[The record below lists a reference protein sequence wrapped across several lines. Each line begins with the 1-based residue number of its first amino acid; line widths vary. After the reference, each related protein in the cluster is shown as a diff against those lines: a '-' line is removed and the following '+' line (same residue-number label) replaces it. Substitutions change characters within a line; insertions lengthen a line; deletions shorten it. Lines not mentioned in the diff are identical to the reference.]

1 MKTVSNNSNAQ
12 VPANAIHTARSA
24 NVTSMS
30 RAPTPR
36 RRATLASLA
45 AELKVSR
52 TTISNAYNRPDQLS
66 ADLRER
72 VLATAKRMGYP
83 GPDPVARS
91 LRTRKAGAVGL
102 MMTEPLNYS
111 FNDPAALDFV
121 AGLAESCEDA
131 GQGLLLVAVGP
142 NRTVEEGSAAVL
154 SAGVDGF
161 VVYSTSDDDPYL
173 QIVLQRHLP
182 VVVVDQP
189 KDVAGTSR
197 VCIDDR
203 AAMAELAKHIVGL
216 GHREIGVLAMR
227 LGRQRPHTGDGPVV
241 ASPDRLQTP
250 HFHVQRERI
259 QGVYDAMTE
268 AGLDPESLTVV
279 ESYEHQATSGGA
291 AAEVALDANPRLTA
305 LMCTA
310 DVLALSAMDYLRGR
324 GIYVPGQM
332 TITGFDGIPEAL
344 RRGLTTVRQPSMEK
358 GRRAGQL
365 LHKPPRS
372 GLPVI
377 DTLDT
382 EVVRGRTSGPPT

>member
-1 MKTVSNNSNAQ
+1 M
-12 VPANAIHTARSA
+12 
-24 NVTSMS
+24 
-30 RAPTPR
+30 PR
-36 RRATLASLA
+36 RRVTLASLA
-45 AELKVSR
+45 AELRVSR

-102 MMTEPLNYS
+102 MITEPLNYS
-111 FNDPAALDFV
+111 FSDPAALDFV
-121 AGLAESCEDA
+121 AGLAEACEDA

-142 NRTVEEGSAAVL
+142 NRSLADGSAAL
-154 SAGVDGF
+154 LAAGVDGF
-161 VVYSTSDDDPYL
+161 VVYSASDDDPYL
-173 QIVLQRHLP
+173 QVVLQRHLP

-189 KDVAGTSR
+189 MDVPGTSR

-203 AAMAELAKHIVGL
+203 AAMRELADYVVGL
-216 GHREIGVLAMR
+216 GHRDIGLLTMR
-227 LGRQRPHTGDGPVV
+227 LGRDRPHEGPQPLV
-241 ASPDRLQTP
+241 AGPDRLKTP

-259 QGVYDAMTE
+259 SGVRDAMAA

-279 ESYEHQATSGGA
+279 ESYEHQPTSGGA
-291 AAEVALDANPRLTA
+291 AAEVALDANPRITA

-310 DVLALSAMDYLRGR
+310 DVLALSAMDYLRAR

-332 TITGFDGIPEAL
+332 TVTGFDGVPEAL
-344 RRGLTTVRQPSMEK
+344 RRGLTTVVQPSLEK

-365 LHKPPRS
+365 LHSPPRS

-377 DTLDT
+377 DVLDT
-382 EVVRGRTSGPPT
+382 EVVRGRTAGPV

>member
-1 MKTVSNNSNAQ
+1 MPQ
-12 VPANAIHTARSA
+12 
-24 NVTSMS
+24 
-30 RAPTPR
+30 

-66 ADLRER
+66 ADLRDR
-72 VLATAKRMGYP
+72 VLATAKRLGYP

-102 MMTEPLNYS
+102 MITEPLNYS
-111 FNDPAALDFV
+111 FSDPAALDFV
-121 AGLAESCEDA
+121 AGLAEACEDA

-142 NRTVEEGSAAVL
+142 NRSLADGSAAVL
-154 SAGVDGF
+154 AAGVDGF
-161 VVYSTSDDDPYL
+161 VVYSASDDDPYL
-173 QIVLQRHLP
+173 QVVLQRHLP

-189 KDVAGTSR
+189 MDVPGTSR

-203 AAMAELAKHIVGL
+203 AAMRELADYVVGL
-216 GHREIGVLAMR
+216 GHRDIGLLTMR
-227 LGRQRPHTGDGPVV
+227 LGRDRPNGSPQPAV
-241 ASPDRLQTP
+241 AGPDRLQTQ

-259 QGVYDAMTE
+259 SGVRDAMAA

-279 ESYEHQATSGGA
+279 ESYEHLPTSGGA
-291 AAEVALDANPRLTA
+291 AAEVALDANPRITA

-310 DVLALSAMDYLRGR
+310 DVLALSAMDYLRAR

-332 TITGFDGIPEAL
+332 TVTGFDGVPEAL
-344 RRGLTTVRQPSMEK
+344 RRGLTTVVQPSLDK
-358 GRRAGQL
+358 GRRAGRL
-365 LHKPPRS
+365 LHSPPRS

-377 DTLDT
+377 DVLDT
-382 EVVRGRTSGPPT
+382 EVVRGRTSGAPA